1 MHWVRGFLFF
11 INMALNIEQQ
21 ECKEKIL
28 QFLSKKENDY
38 FGIYGAGGTG
48 KTYTISQTL
57 STTKIKY
64 YF

>member
-1 MHWVRGFLFF
+1 
-11 INMALNIEQQ
+11 MALNIEQQ

-48 KTYTISQTL
+48 KSYTISHTL
-57 STTKIKY
+57 QNLTERF